1 MDRYMPLPAS
11 RHHGPGDATFL
22 GNPRRRAVRLTPQR
36 NPLVLAPGSTA
47 RGQENT
53 ATLGRA
59 TASLTTQTA
68 AVHATCV
75 ELQRNSVEVRWR
87 RSARRERVMP
97 DAALRLF
104 AAHVRSMVNPDFL
117 ADEDASTMDL
127 LIAMAV
133 LTLVATVFA
142 IKEIVSTPEWAR
154 EPCASPPRAPR
165 STGSAKV

>member
-36 NPLVLAPGSTA
+36 NPLVLAPSSTA

-75 ELQRNSVEVRWR
+75 ELQ